1 MYYVIHHYVKKKKEK
16 IRPYIVGNN
25 IMNRYVKKK
34 KEKIRPYIVSN
45 NIMNRKNNTNT
56 KFLLPRKIYLNDQFQ
71 LKLYKPSI
79 IVRYRGTKHKKMN
92 NGNTIFVKFFYTL
105 DWR

>member
-1 MYYVIHHYVKKKKEK
+1 MYYVVQ
-16 IRPYIVGNN
+16 RN
-25 IMNRYVKKK
+25 IKKK

-45 NIMNRKNNTNT
+45 NIICRKNNTN
-56 KFLLPRKIYLNDQFQ
+56 KKILLPRAVWLNDQFK

-92 NGNTIFVKFFYTL
+92 NGNIIFVKFFYTL